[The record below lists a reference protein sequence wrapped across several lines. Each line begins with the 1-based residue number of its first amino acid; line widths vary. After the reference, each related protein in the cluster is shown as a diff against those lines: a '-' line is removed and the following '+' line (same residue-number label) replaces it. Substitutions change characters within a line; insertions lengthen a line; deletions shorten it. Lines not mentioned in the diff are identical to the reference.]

1 MIDLVHPKVNSTV
14 LDLGCGTG
22 NLTCILAERVG
33 PGGGVDPDKE
43 RLHVAREKY
52 SASNLS
58 FLEGSSETSLKTSM
72 ILSFQIMCCTGS

>member
-33 PGGGVDPDKE
+33 PGGKVIGVDPDKE

-52 SASNLS
+52 SASMQ
-58 FLEGSSETSLKTSM
+58 F
-72 ILSFQIMCCTGS
+72 ILFGGQQ